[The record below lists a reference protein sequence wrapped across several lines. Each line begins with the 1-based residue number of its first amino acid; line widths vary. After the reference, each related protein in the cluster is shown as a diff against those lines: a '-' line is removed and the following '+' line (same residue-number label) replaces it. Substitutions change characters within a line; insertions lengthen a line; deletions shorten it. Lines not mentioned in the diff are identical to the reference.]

1 MFYIIIV
8 DDWEHFLHIIYWFYQ
23 ETFIGT
29 FVYYCVGLF
38 QYGGHWPC
46 SRSIPPQCK
55 VVKFLN
61 FDERCDQLTLD
72 WERCFL
78 HQIKIWNLYI
88 FMIQTFFRYF
98 AFLSFW
104 WTLTSVLRIFCCGA
118 PILKIRIPGLSKFIH
133 LSRDQISW
141 IFNNNK

>member
-1 MFYIIIV
+1 MEMFYITIV

-38 QYGGHWPC
+38 QYGGHLPC
-46 SRSIPPQCK
+46 PRSIPSQCK

-72 WERCFL
+72 
-78 HQIKIWNLYI
+78 
-88 FMIQTFFRYF
+88 
-98 AFLSFW
+98 
-104 WTLTSVLRIFCCGA
+104 
-118 PILKIRIPGLSKFIH
+118 
-133 LSRDQISW
+133 
-141 IFNNNK
+141 